1 MRFFNIFIYL
11 LLTTCFQ
18 GCSQQ
23 DREISCQT
31 CTPCHSRF
39 SKKAFNRPYN
49 IRGVTYTPQ
58 IHYEYEEEARAS
70 YYGGTDVFHGRKTST
85 GEVFDMNDLSAA
97 HKTLPLPSVVRVT
110 NLENG
115 RVLILKVN
123 DRGPFIDGRIID
135 VSRKA
140 AKLLGFYA
148 QGTALVRVETLV
160 PESLALAD
168 NYMKKNEVGIRIQ
181 SSLSEQ
187 HSFDLFKKQ
196 DKNIPWALAEEDE
209 KIWIDVSFGAISP
222 SQLKNLKKYG
232 GSLKKV
238 KQGLRVGPF
247 GTSDHA
253 RSILKKLK
261 IHGISG
267 VHIVV
272 E

>member
-1 MRFFNIFIYL
+1 MKFLNIFIYL
-11 LLTTCFQ
+11 ILGSYLQ

-23 DREISCQT
+23 DRDISCQS
-31 CTPCHSRF
+31 CTPCHPRF

-49 IRGVTYTPQ
+49 IRGGPYTPQ
-58 IHYEYEEEARAS
+58 PYYEYEEEARAS

-115 RVLILKVN
+115 RALILKVN

-148 QGTALVRVETLV
+148 QGTALVRVETMV
-160 PESLALAD
+160 PESLALGE
-168 NYMKKNEVGIRIQ
+168 NYMKKNETGIPIQ
-181 SSLSEQ
+181 SPLLHQS
-187 HSFDLFKKQ
+187 SFDPLKKQ

-209 KIWIDVSFGAISP
+209 KIWIDVSSRSISP
-222 SQLKNLKKYG
+222 SQSKNLKKYG
-232 GSLKKV
+232 GSVKKMN
-238 KQGLRVGPF
+238 QGFRMGPF
-247 GTSDHA
+247 RTSDQA

-261 IHGISG
+261 AHGISG
-267 VHIVV
+267 LHIVI